1 MVAKFSQRSSN
12 ATSMN
17 LIGAFQARTTGFAN
31 INLDRE
37 MDVAIESNQQTTQDN
52 IRRL

>member
-1 MVAKFSQRSSN
+1 MVAKFNQRASN
-12 ATSMN
+12 AGSMT
-17 LIGAFQARTTGFAN
+17 LLGAFQARTTGFAN

-37 MDVAIESNQQTTQDN
+37 LDVAIESNQQQTQDN

>member
-1 MVAKFSQRSSN
+1 
-12 ATSMN
+12 MN

-37 MDVAIESNQQTTQDN
+37 LDVAIESNQQQTQDN